1 MQTQDIVHAIQSAVS
16 EVFSSMLGIE
26 VEPCPYIQDASG
38 RRSTDGVMSFVSVAG
53 NWVGCGLFSC
63 SATLACRLCSLFLM
77 TESTHVDPDVLDAV
91 GELANM
97 IIGSFKTTAEASV
110 GQLYLS
116 IPTTIFGKS
125 FGSKSL
131 GSSEWIVMPFKCGE
145 DTFEV
150 WVWFAKAAESHTHH
164 RQTAIQLQ
172 IIAPG
177 NRAEIN

>member
-1 MQTQDIVHAIQSAVS
+1 MQTQDIVSAVQSAVS

-26 VEPCPYIQDASG
+26 VEPCPFIHDATG

-53 NWVGCGLFSC
+53 SWAGSGLLSC
-63 SATLACRLCSLFLM
+63 SADFACRLCSMFLM
-77 TESTHVDPDVLDAV
+77 TEATHVDPDVLDAV
-91 GELANM
+91 GEIANM
-97 IIGSFKTTAEASV
+97 VIGNFKTAAEANV

-131 GSSEWIVMPFKCGE
+131 GSSEWIVMPFKCGD

-150 WVWFAKAAESHTHH
+150 WVWFAPAGIVAQVHRHTS
-164 RQTAIQLQ
+164 IQLQ
-172 IIAPG
+172 TVAPG
-177 NRAEIN
+177 VTN